1 VVVNDSSVREE
12 KASKNGSLVVCYFA
26 TRITARPAMGG
37 SFSLATAIIQADLLV
52 LSLEQP
58 LSGIVSPRD

>member
-1 VVVNDSSVREE
+1 
-12 KASKNGSLVVCYFA
+12 
-26 TRITARPAMGG
+26 MGG
-37 SFSLATAIIQADLLV
+37 SFSLATAIVKADLLS